1 MEVVFTALL
10 LGWPPLARVFAMAPF
25 DRQALPLVLLAPPLV
40 MLADDLRKRRIA
52 A

>member
-1 MEVVFTALL
+1 
-10 LGWPPLARVFAMAPF
+10 MAPF
-25 DRQALPLVLLAPPLV
+25 DRQLLPLVLLAPLLV